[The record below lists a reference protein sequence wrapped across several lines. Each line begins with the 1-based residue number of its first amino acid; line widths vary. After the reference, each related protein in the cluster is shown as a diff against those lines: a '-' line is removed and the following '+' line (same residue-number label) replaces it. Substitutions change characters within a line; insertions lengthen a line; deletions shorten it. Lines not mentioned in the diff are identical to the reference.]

1 MQIRKNLIWLSVVSV
16 LFLSGCFWKGTDKT
30 ADQKL
35 YLVNVLDTDFFEDC
49 HIPGS
54 LNISMMDI
62 KKVAQDWPKD
72 ATIVFYCSNYSCQA
86 SPQCCKMLKK
96 MGFTHTLDYEAGIAG
111 WYQAH
116 LQDPQGYPII
126 GACKQPY
133 LTMENRPFD
142 DQAPEGVEI
151 ITTEELRS
159 LLEQYQ
165 EKA

>member
-1 MQIRKNLIWLSVVSV
+1 MHIKSKLLWLPGI
-16 LFLSGCFWKGTDKT
+16 LLLLLSGCFWKSANKNTEK
-30 ADQKL
+30 KM
-35 YLVNVLDTDFFEDC
+35 YLVNVLDADFFEDC

-62 KKVAQDWPKD
+62 KNVAQEWPKD

-86 SPQCCKMLKK
+86 SPQCCKMLTK
-96 MGFTHTLDYEAGIAG
+96 MGFTNTLDYEAGIAG

-116 LQDPQGYPII
+116 LQDPEGYPII

-142 DQAPEGVEI
+142 DQAPEGVKI

-159 LLEQYQ
+159 LLESNQ
-165 EKA
+165 EEA